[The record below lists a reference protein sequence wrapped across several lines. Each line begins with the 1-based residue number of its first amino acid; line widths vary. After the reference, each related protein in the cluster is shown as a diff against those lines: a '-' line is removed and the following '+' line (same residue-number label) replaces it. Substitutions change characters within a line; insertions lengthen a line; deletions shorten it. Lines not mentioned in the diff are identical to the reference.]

1 MKNVFLLLILLA
13 LLAATSV
20 TAQKN
25 PRSGAPDDPDVVLAP
40 GRPPLTRGM
49 LNQLKSFFE
58 WILEGEF
65 SVAQRERFD
74 REIVAGWK
82 KNDRETIDSFMKLLA
97 VKQQLDGTPL
107 EQREAAR
114 DELRAGFL
122 EDLRKQPDDP
132 AARLLLEVYEAAHR
146 LVAPSGTASKDADSG
161 AAVGSRARG
170 LGVPAELVG
179 EWEKGSVSAT
189 RFYNPATGVFAAPS
203 GSGFFYRIHADGS
216 YEFGGLMQQTIY
228 GCTMNAFSFK
238 TGRVAVEGQTLV
250 FSPKSGTF
258 KMQDNCRA
266 SSNYEKPANLDKE
279 SLRWR
284 IERDGNRL
292 KLCLM
297 HPNGEE
303 SCYSRQ

>member
-1 MKNVFLLLILLA
+1 MKNVFLLLILFA
-13 LLAATSV
+13 LLAATST

-40 GRPPLTRGM
+40 GPPPLTRGM
-49 LNQLKSFFE
+49 LNELKSFFE
-58 WILEGEF
+58 WVLEGEF
-65 SVAQRERFD
+65 SVAQRQTFD
-74 REIVAGWK
+74 RQIVADWK
-82 KNDRETIDSFMKLLA
+82 KNDRGTIESFMQLMA
-97 VKQQLDGTPL
+97 VKKQLDGVSQ
-107 EQREAAR
+107 EQRQAAR
-114 DELRAGFL
+114 GEIQAGFL
-122 EDLRKQPDDP
+122 EDLRKQSAD
-132 AARLLLEVYEAAHR
+132 ATARLLLEVYEAAHR
-146 LVAPSGTASKDADSG
+146 SGVPRGTVLTNADG
-161 AAVGSRARG
+161 GDDLGNRSRDSV
-170 LGVPAELVG
+170 VPAELIG
-179 EWEKGSVSAT
+179 EWQKGSVSAT
-189 RFYNPATGVFAAPS
+189 RFYNPVTGVFAAPS
-203 GSGFFYRIHADGS
+203 GSGFFYRIQADGS